1 MKIATLNIDWA
12 KKYQSKFYSDKI
24 EKYLCE
30 QDFDFLVLTEAVNL
44 DLPNYRF
51 KYFSEK
57 IPQNITYE
65 KLNYTEYLKGE
76 KAFRTII
83 YTKIPCKKVF
93 EVFDDKTS
101 LAMEFATEFG
111 DIVIY
116 AMIIGTRFKENPFA
130 KIELEN
136 CLKDCEKI
144 YRTNPNLFLIG
155 DLNTSFLENEKEF
168 TINSKTTES
177 LKKLIKNLSL
187 FNATE
192 KIVKNIDHIIIPKKF
207 EKNLIES
214 KIFVEKGN
222 LSDHQGIYIE
232 LNSTK

>member
-12 KKYQSKFYSDKI
+12 KKYQSKSFSTKI
-24 EKYLCE
+24 EEYLSE

-44 DLPNYRF
+44 ELSNYNYQ
-51 KYFSEK
+51 YFSTE
-57 IPQNITYE
+57 IPENIDYE
-65 KLNYTEYLKGE
+65 KLSYTQYLKGE

-83 YTKIPCKKVF
+83 YSKIPCKKIF
-93 EVFDDKTS
+93 EIIDDKTS
-101 LAMEFATEFG
+101 LAVEFTTEFG

-116 AMIIGTRFKENPFA
+116 AAIIGTRFKENPFA
-130 KIELEN
+130 RKELEN
-136 CLKDCEKI
+136 CLKDCESIAQK
-144 YRTNPNLFLIG
+144 NPNMFIIG
-155 DLNTSFLENEKEF
+155 DLNTSFLEKEKAYS
-168 TINSKTTES
+168 INCETTES
-177 LKKLIKNLSL
+177 LKKLIKNLNL

-192 KIVKNIDHIIIPKKF
+192 KIPKNIDHIIIPKKL

-232 LNSTK
+232 LNSIK